1 VDEWF
6 IRMGEKL
13 AKPLEELTYEDKK
26 RNLRHQILDSAFQVK
41 WIPEFGL
48 SQEINWLQ
56 NMEDWMISKKRY
68 WGLALPIWE
77 CSKCGTFEVI
87 GSEEELRDRA
97 VEGWEVFNEHTP
109 HRPWIDAVKLE
120 CSKCGALVSRI
131 PDVGN
136 PWLDAG
142 IVAFST
148 LDYRHNREHW
158 KKWFPAELV
167 VESLPGQFRNWFYAM
182 LAMSTLLEGRA
193 PFKTCFGHGDVLGE
207 DGREMHKSWGN
218 AIWFD
223 DAVERAGADVM
234 RWMYCSS
241 RPESNLLFG
250 YGKAEEVKKGFLIP
264 LWNIYSFFV
273 TYANIDEWRPPTL
286 PRGSLSLLDR
296 WILSKLNILIRNTT
310 NQLDEYRPL
319 EATVS
324 LTKFINELSTWYLRR
339 SRRRFWKSEKDEEKD
354 SAYATLYTCLINLT
368 KLLAPFV
375 PFMTEEIYQNLVR
388 SVNPSSEESVH
399 HTDWPA
405 PDLTMI
411 DKELMT
417 NMDLAINIC
426 ELGRA
431 ARTKAGI
438 RLRQPLS
445 EVKIVAQKSILG
457 RLEEI
462 EDIIMEELNVKA
474 VSLGTNRAEL
484 EEVVMNIKPE
494 RLGRRYG
501 NLLPRIRA
509 IITTMDCREIRS
521 NLLEGSTVKID
532 IDGCTVEFQSTDVDI
547 STRSAKGY
555 SLAEKDNVLVGVN
568 TITTKELEHEGLAR
582 DIVRRIQSQRKEAGF
597 NIADNIK
604 IYFVADQEIKE
615 IFNEFGEYIA
625 SETLAISILEGE
637 APNEAYRAAYKIGGK
652 SLRVGLISTK
662 VT

>member
-1 VDEWF
+1 
-6 IRMGEKL
+6 
-13 AKPLEELTYEDKK
+13 
-26 RNLRHQILDSAFQVK
+26 
-41 WIPEFGL
+41 
-48 SQEINWLQ
+48 
-56 NMEDWMISKKRY
+56 
-68 WGLALPIWE
+68 
-77 CSKCGTFEVI
+77 
-87 GSEEELRDRA
+87 
-97 VEGWEVFNEHTP
+97 
-109 HRPWIDAVKLE
+109 
-120 CSKCGALVSRI
+120 
-131 PDVGN
+131 VGN

-158 KKWFPAELV
+158 EKWFPAELA

-182 LAMSTLLEGRA
+182 LTMSTLLEGRA

-273 TYANIDEWRPPTL
+273 TYANIDEWRPLTL

-296 WILSKLNILIRNTT
+296 WILSKLNILIQNTT

-354 SAYATLYTCLINLT
+354 SAYTTLYTCLINLT

-375 PFMTEEIYQNLVR
+375 PFATEEIYQNLVR

-405 PDLTMI
+405 TDLTVI

-445 EVKIVAQKSILG
+445 EVKIVAEKSVLG

-462 EDIIMEELNVKA
+462 KDIIMEELNVKA
-474 VSLGTNRAEL
+474 VSLGTDRAEL
-484 EEVVMNIKPE
+484 EEVVMNLRPE

-521 NLLEGSTVKID
+521 NLLKGSTVKID
-532 IDGCTVEFQSTDVDI
+532 IDGCSVELQFTDVDI
-547 STRSAKGY
+547 SIRSAKGY
-555 SLAEKDNVLVGVN
+555 SSAEKDNVLVGVN
-568 TITTKELEHEGLAR
+568 TVTTKELEHEGLAR

-615 IFNEFGEYIA
+615 IFNEFGEYVA

-637 APNEAYRAAYKIGGK
+637 APDEAYRAAYKIGGK